1 MLKEFFNMKFDFKD
15 IMSLLMSKIF
25 VILLALFIFA
35 GAGFAY
41 TYFFVEPTYTASV
54 KLLARN
60 KEATGSVSSSD
71 IVASQNLANTCIT
84 ILESDDFLDKVS
96 ALLESRYTGITNSYI
111 KNHMVCK
118 KVPDTEILTV
128 RIKTPDAK
136 ISYDIAQ
143 AIGNLAPD
151 IIPQTITMGELRKID
166 SARLP
171 KNSSWP
177 VAQNSLIAGV
187 IGAIAVC
194 AIIIIRAMLDTTIR
208 SKKDLEDKFDDIPVI
223 GTIPGI
229 SRN

>member
-1 MLKEFFNMKFDFKD
+1 MKYNFRD
-15 IMSLLMSKIF
+15 IISLLASKIL
-25 VILLALFIFA
+25 VILLVLVIFA

-41 TYFFVEPTYTASV
+41 TYFFVDPTYSASV

-60 KEATGSVSSSD
+60 KESTGSVSSSD

-96 ALLESRYTGITNSYI
+96 AKLESKYTGVTNSYI

-128 RIKTPDAK
+128 RIKTPDAQ
-136 ISYDIAQ
+136 ISFDIAQ
-143 AIGNLAPD
+143 TIGELAPEV
-151 IIPQTITMGELRKID
+151 IPQTITVGELRKID

-177 VAQNSLIAGV
+177 VAQNTVVSAAV
-187 IGAIAVC
+187 GAIAAC
-194 AIIIIRAMLDTTIR
+194 AIIVIRAMLDTTIR
-208 SKKDLEDKFDDIPVI
+208 TKKDLEDKFEDIPVI

-229 SRN
+229 SKN